1 MQGHSESPRLWDKHV
16 DAILCKCGLVA
27 TIHKP
32 CLYSGSVQDKR
43 VILKHQVDDFAISA
57 PNKQMANILLDMI
70 DDRLMIPMKRQG
82 FINMYIRIVVLQMQQ
97 YIKISCISY
106 ITKICEKYLMS
117 WMCNLTSTDDRPT
130 PLPTDPTWM
139 KKFNAA
145 TRDPDPKIQA
155 KSAKTLGLSYRSGV
169 CKLIWAMTTCRP
181 DLAYASVKLSQSNA
195 CPHDHHFHGVKH
207 FMKYLYSTCDDG
219 IYFWRTAPCIKFK
232 EGPIPCINSN
242 KQDLLLNERP
252 EYDANVL
259 HAYADLDWAT
269 FVETCQLFGGTCIRL
284 VGGTIAYKLK
294 FQPTV
299 AGSSTEAKVMA
310 AYDTGKMILFV
321 HSILWD

>member
-106 ITKICEKYLMS
+106 ITKICEKYLTS
-117 WMCNLTSTDDRPT
+117 WMRNFTSTDDRPT
-130 PLPTDPTWM
+130 LLPADPTWM
-139 KKFNAA
+139 KNFNAA
-145 TRDPDPKIQA
+145 MGDQDPKIQA
-155 KSAKTLGLSYRSGV
+155 KLAKSIGLSYRSGV
-169 CKLIWAMTTCRP
+169 GKLIWAMTMCQP
-181 DLAYASVKLSQSNA
+181 DLAYASVKLPLANA
-195 CPHDHHFHGVKH
+195 CPHDLHFQGVKLSL
-207 FMKYLYSTCDDG
+207 KYLYSTRDDG
-219 IYFWRTAPCIKFK
+219 KYFWHTAPRIKCK

-242 KQDLLLNERP
+242 KQDLLLNEQP
-252 EYDANVL
+252 EYDANIN
-259 HAYADLDWAT
+259 HAYAESDWAICVKT
-269 FVETCQLFGGTCIRL
+269 PVVWRNIYQISGRYYCI
-284 VGGTIAYKLK
+284 
-294 FQPTV
+294 
-299 AGSSTEAKVMA
+299 
-310 AYDTGKMILFV
+310 
-321 HSILWD
+321 